1 MRITRVEQQRI
12 DYQLD
17 QIRLQE
23 KRDDDYRKLVE
34 KRKLDRIVVDRVA
47 RNIRLDLDKGRHV
60 DIDC

>member
-17 QIRLQE
+17 QIRPQE